1 MKTIYQD
8 YQVVLSAGEFRQFQ
22 CHGRYLTIL
31 DNSLSTDM
39 MISFDGQA
47 EQPVPKGISIELPE
61 QENFVTL
68 GLRNPAGSSATLRF
82 AISNG
87 KVDDNRNV
95 ISGTVTV
102 EGVSNTITTPVKGTA
117 TTGVPG
123 APAVAAAGANRKV
136 IIQNLGANDIWFGD
150 SNVDGA
156 NSRGTKILPG
166 DGYEIDTA
174 AAIYIRSTVGNS
186 DYSLNV
192 FSKV

>member
-8 YQVVLSAGEFRQFQ
+8 YQVVLAAGEYRPFQ
-22 CHGRYLTIL
+22 CHGRYLTFL

-39 MISFDGQA
+39 MVSFDGQS
-47 EQPVPKGISIELPE
+47 EQPIPKGISIELPE
-61 QENFVTL
+61 TENFVTL
-68 GLRNPAGSSATLRF
+68 GLRNPAGSAATIRF
-82 AISNG
+82 SISNG

-102 EGVSNTITTPVKGTA
+102 ENISNTLTTPVKGTA
-117 TTGVPG
+117 TTAAPG

-136 IIQNLGANDIWFGD
+136 IIQNHGANDIWFGD
-150 SNVDGA
+150 ANVDGA
-156 NSRGTKILPG
+156 NTRGTKILPN
-166 DGYEIDTA
+166 DGYEVDTA